1 MFPLFFA
8 RFRKCII
15 FIDFYV
21 LVFVQSIDV
30 QLVDLLNSH
39 DLNTSASENSNLV
52 NDTQIVDI
60 D

>member
-8 RFRKCII
+8 RFRKCTI
-15 FIDFYV
+15 FVDFYV
-21 LVFVQSIDV
+21 LAFVQSIDV
-30 QLVDLLNSH
+30 QLVDLLNLH
-39 DLNTSASENSNLV
+39 DLSTLALENSNLV